1 MLRALLFILAL
12 ILTTHTA
19 DAGPIEGEM
28 VCADTRQGMVQR
40 MDRIV
45 VVTGFSTLDAIVVVT
60 GFKGASDEMACMLTI
75 PASRVMP
82 AMRLPVLCVA
92 DGSGR
97 LVCRR

>member
-1 MLRALLFILAL
+1 MLRALLFILVL
-12 ILTTHTA
+12 ILSA
-19 DAGPIEGEM
+19 RPAEAGPIEGEM
-28 VCADTRQGMVQR
+28 VCADARQGMIQR

-45 VVTGFSTLDAIVVVT
+45 VVTGFSTVDAIVVVT
-60 GFKGASDEMACMLTI
+60 GFKGSDELACVLTI
-75 PASRVMP
+75 PASGVMP